1 MCIISRETQLQAGDI
16 GIIVIELVVTNG
28 APLALMVNLQ
38 PTAGIGTIAEAE
50 GTFEITNAFNTH
62 VFVMTAVVAAP
73 TKVIALINPI
83 VLSTAA
89 KVIQED

>member
-1 MCIISRETQLQAGDI
+1 
-16 GIIVIELVVTNG
+16 
-28 APLALMVNLQ
+28 
-38 PTAGIGTIAEAE
+38 
-50 GTFEITNAFNTH
+50 
-62 VFVMTAVVAAP
+62 VAAP